1 MKSQFSY
8 CPLVWMFCSRTLN
21 ARINKLQERSLRILY
36 KDDVSTFEEL
46 LDQDGSI
53 TVHDQNIKLLA
64 TEMFKVKN
72 DIKPN
77 VLGEFITNREMRY
90 NTRNPSDFLRD
101 KANTTTYGIESIRIL
116 GPKLGIC
123 YLKV

>member
-1 MKSQFSY
+1 
-8 CPLVWMFCSRTLN
+8 MFCSRTLN

-72 DIKPN
+72 DIK
-77 VLGEFITNREMRY
+77 R
-90 NTRNPSDFLRD
+90 
-101 KANTTTYGIESIRIL
+101 K
-116 GPKLGIC
+116 
-123 YLKV
+123 